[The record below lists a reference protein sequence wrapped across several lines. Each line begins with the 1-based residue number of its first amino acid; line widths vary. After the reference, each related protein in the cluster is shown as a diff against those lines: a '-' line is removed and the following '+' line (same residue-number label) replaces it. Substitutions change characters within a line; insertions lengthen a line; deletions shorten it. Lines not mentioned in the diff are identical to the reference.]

1 MNLSLYLAKSGS
13 LQVVVVL
20 MELFEMA
27 ETVSKKYEAVID
39 LDILTFR
46 DKFFCRHAQLS
57 KIWEDS

>member
-46 DKFFCRHAQLS
+46 D
-57 KIWEDS
+57 